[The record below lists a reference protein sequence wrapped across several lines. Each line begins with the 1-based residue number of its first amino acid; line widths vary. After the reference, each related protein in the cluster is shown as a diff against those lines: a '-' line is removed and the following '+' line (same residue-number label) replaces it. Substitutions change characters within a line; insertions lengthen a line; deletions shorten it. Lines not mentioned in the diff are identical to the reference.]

1 MMKSYPELTRMTQGF
16 KSLKD
21 ELRGLRDLG
30 VCAAHLEAR
39 HDHPLQSQGGKKPQ
53 GGGLVVVAEDSGV
66 SEGVTEDEAGHPR
79 TASGRLC
86 ILLT

>member
-1 MMKSYPELTRMTQGF
+1 MTQGF

-30 VCAAHLEAR
+30 VCAPNLEAG
-39 HDHPLQSQGGKKPQ
+39 HDHPLQSQGGQKPQ
-53 GGGLVVVAEDSGV
+53 GGGLVVVAENGGV
-66 SEGVTEDEAGHPR
+66 SEGVTEDETGYPR
-79 TASGRLC
+79 AASGRLC